1 MLTIVLMFIG
11 ASPSSTGGGIKTT
24 TFVVIISTVLSVLR
38 GKNETVLKKRR
49 VDRTVVYRSLS
60 IVVLSVL
67 VVIITT
73 VVIAIAESSHNVSAL
88 DALFESV
95 SAFGTVGLTAG
106 ITQGLTVVSKIALI
120 ITMFIG
126 RVGPISL
133 LLALTMHHNS
143 RLETI
148 LPEGKIIV
156 G

>member
-1 MLTIVLMFIG
+1 M
-11 ASPSSTGGGIKTT
+11 
-24 TFVVIISTVLSVLR
+24 
-38 GKNETVLKKRR
+38 
-49 VDRTVVYRSLS
+49 
-60 IVVLSVL
+60 L

-106 ITQGLTVVSKIALI
+106 ITQELTVVSKIALI